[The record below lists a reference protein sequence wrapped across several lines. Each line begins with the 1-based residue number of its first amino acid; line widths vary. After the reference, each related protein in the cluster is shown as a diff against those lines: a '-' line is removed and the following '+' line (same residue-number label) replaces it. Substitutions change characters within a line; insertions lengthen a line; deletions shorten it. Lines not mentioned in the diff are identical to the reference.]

1 VEEMDVDSGEVC
13 PDLKLMHEK
22 TKRQKLEASMQREWV
37 SREKRESIAK
47 APRSRRRD
55 QQVR

>member
-1 VEEMDVDSGEVC
+1 MLRVKRVHNIR

-47 APRSRRRD
+47 APCD
-55 QQVR
+55 DG